1 MCGKSVPTRGFR
13 GAALLVA
20 ITGFIALRVT
30 AAPVDGPYVLR
41 GADGQLAAWT
51 LEWTHDS
58 VAKHV
63 QPLVPGAKFAVPAV
77 GRLPAFQVTLR
88 MPADNAPDS
97 VPLAVSVPLFVV
109 ADTHGEYEILV
120 DMLRAHRVVNARLGW
135 GFGRG
140 RLVVLGDVFDRG
152 ANQLE
157 ILWLL
162 YELEAQARKAGG
174 GVQLVLG
181 NHELMVM
188 LGDLRYMNPKYAK
201 TAAALGVPSYSLLFD
216 AGSVLGQWLRT
227 RPAMLKV
234 NDMLFLHGGISSAL
248 VERKLSLVEI
258 NDGVR
263 AALNDRPPFSPAER
277 ARVEFLI
284 GSDGPLWYRG
294 YFAERG
300 NAATATMADVD
311 ASLAYFGVRRILV
324 GHTIVPTIT
333 RLYDG
338 KVIAVQVY
346 PGHDDAGR
354 EHFEALSI
362 RNGKLMRAL
371 PDGSTQPLT
380 TP

>member
-1 MCGKSVPTRGFR
+1 MP
-13 GAALLVA
+13 GAAWFAVMA
-20 ITGFIALRVT
+20 GFIALRVA

-41 GADGQLAAWT
+41 SADGNLAAWT
-51 LEWTHDS
+51 LEATRDS
-58 VAKHV
+58 ITKHV
-63 QPLVPGAKFAVPAV
+63 QPLVPGEKLAVPAV
-77 GRLPAFQVTLR
+77 GSSPAFQVTLR
-88 MPADNAPDS
+88 KAADNAPDTI
-97 VPLAVSVPLFVV
+97 PLAASVPLFVV
-109 ADTHGEYEILV
+109 ADTHGEFEILV
-120 DMLRAHRVVNARLGW
+120 DMLRAHRVVNAKLGW
-135 GFGRG
+135 SFGRG

-174 GVQLVLG
+174 GVHMLLG

-188 LGDLRYMNPKYAK
+188 RGDLRYMHPKYAK
-201 TAAALGVPSYSLLFD
+201 TTAAFGVQSYSQLFD
-216 AGSVLGQWLRT
+216 TGSVLGQWLRT

-234 NDMLFLHGGISSAL
+234 NDMLFLHGGVSSAL
-248 VERKLSLVEI
+248 VARKLTLVEI
-258 NDGVR
+258 NEGVR
-263 AALNDRPPFSPAER
+263 TALNDRPPFSPAER
-277 ARVEFLI
+277 ARVEFLV
-284 GSDGPLWYRG
+284 GADGPLWYRG
-294 YFAERG
+294 YFPERG
-300 NAATATMADVD
+300 NAATATLADID
-311 ASLAYFGVRRILV
+311 ASLAYFGVRCILV

-346 PGHDDAGR
+346 PGHDDAGH
-354 EHFEALSI
+354 EHFEALRI